1 MKIAIKKRT
10 KATTMILSGLITAFG
25 CSYGYASNQFAD
37 TPLYLQSKSLKKTG
51 YNAKPN
57 VLFLLD
63 INMANH
69 DSSIKYNTLEEF
81 HRALELTLEDTSN
94 RKNFNF
100 ALYPTNSSCEDS
112 NFTPRPSCK
121 IYKTIHDPDTLT
133 GFNNL
138 MEIIHGNNNISMGYL
153 DNGFKHVQFRTIPK
167 VLRNILMNKLEYRC
181 QKPFLVFVKYGD
193 SQWFEM
199 FNAFR
204 NFPVTDSTLSL
215 QGRDYGYD
223 GYFDGDSVR
232 DDTMFKLGGT
242 NNKNNALQYYT
253 NTIGTKSFGNY
264 IYTKDILSTELISDL
279 QPDDTEYLKST
290 KHSDRKLYDNAGKP
304 WNEQDPNA
312 NLPWHNDK
320 YTQTATTFVA
330 TIGQIPFSK
339 YDTSKDVNDINEGL
353 RLRSGTYSSWK
364 SYYDSKQQLLMN
376 AASPRKNSKTEK
388 NDTGRYY
395 YSILNGEKTIIGKS
409 EEIQKTLQNILD
421 EIRKIGGNYIEV
433 DKQQNSSFSPVMGSA
448 IQNANNDTNR
458 KSVII
463 RVQTDSDEWVSKL
476 CLHSE
481 TESNNENGNITCNNQ
496 TDNQTNNS
504 FLGYGQEV
512 YNWRRYSNN
521 YGKLK
526 LSNDT
531 FKIPLYGQ
539 YSAYTSKL
547 NLGEF
552 KDLLLW
558 LNRGKEDRIL
568 RTTLVQRMQ
577 AWINSVRGDKSSDDN
592 RPVWHQ
598 PFRIRKSDTN
608 TIGDIIHNTIEST
621 DMFLVTSANDGM
633 VHVYKQVYN
642 PSKPTYKAAFTFMPL
657 SVERDSTDGSDLA
670 QNYFKDLINVSYGK
684 VKDAPH
690 RYLLDGGLTLVKT
703 PRIGRDRDPLSSTKP
718 RLVFL
723 VSNLGQA
730 GRGAFAINIGGNNLT
745 NGNYLDLGSPQ
756 FGNVNGALKGIVL
769 FQTPIGKDNEFGY
782 TIGSPMVGITR
793 VNRENN
799 APTNT
804 YTDHLRETAFI
815 NNGVNFPGKEIS
827 ENESALF
834 IYDILGVDV
843 GANTNIDNFKK
854 DGDKAGTLIKKL
866 TATDGKGGLAGSVVY
881 DINNDGIAD
890 LIYAGDY
897 GGNLYRFDIRNPHPD
912 NWSVTKIFKANG
924 PITSAPTLFRPDDDG
939 QNSKKNRIIVVFGT
953 GSELYQSDLDNKDQQ
968 AIYGIYDEF
977 DETGKNA
984 LVQSSDLLEQTMI
997 YKDKNGELSS
1007 NKFLPEKHKGW
1018 YFKLNNDGE
1027 RITSK
1032 INALLST
1039 GMVIS
1044 RSYNHEVIENKN
1056 TADAN
1061 DPCLTGPSSESIN
1074 VTSRIMQFDARNG
1087 GKLSDTSPRFRL
1099 PNVKVDETIQ
1109 SSYEFDGALGM
1120 ILTIVSN
1127 SFHQYNSLDAGRS
1140 GEQKIDPKGEFS
1152 KLENCYR
1159 GTDVNMHLSDGQRIK
1174 IENIPH
1180 CGIEFKSLAWR
1191 EIKDG
1196 FHEGYLT
1203 IYK

>member
-37 TPLYLQSKSLKKTG
+37 TPLYLQSKSIKKTG

-63 INMANH
+63 INMTDH
-69 DSSIKYNTLEEF
+69 DRSIKYKTLEEF

-100 ALYPTNSSCEDS
+100 ALYPTLSSCENS

-138 MEIIHGNNNISMGYL
+138 MEIIHGNNNKSMGFL
-153 DNGFKHVQFRTIPK
+153 DNEFKHVQFRTFPK
-167 VLRNILMNKLEYRC
+167 VLRNVLMNKLEYRC

-199 FNAFR
+199 FNAFQF
-204 NFPVTDSTLSL
+204 FPVTDSTLSL

-232 DDTMFKLGGT
+232 DDTMFKLGQT
-242 NNKNNALQYYT
+242 NNKYNALQYYT

-264 IYTKDILSTELISDL
+264 IYTKDILSTEVFSD
-279 QPDDTEYLKST
+279 DDTEYLKST

-339 YDTSKDVNDINEGL
+339 YDTSKDVNQEL
-353 RLRSGTYSSWK
+353 LLRSVYYSSWK

-395 YSILNGEKTIIGKS
+395 YSILNGENTIIGKS
-409 EEIQKTLQNILD
+409 DEIQKALQNILD

-433 DKQQNSSFSPVMGSA
+433 DQQQNSSFSPVMGSA
-448 IQNANNDTNR
+448 IQNASNDTAR

-476 CLHSE
+476 CLNSE
-481 TESNNENGNITCNNQ
+481 RESNNENGNITCNNQ

-512 YNWRRYSNN
+512 YNWRYYSNN
-521 YGKLK
+521 YGELK

-531 FKIPLYGQ
+531 FKIPLYGKYGD
-539 YSAYTSKL
+539 YSSKL
-547 NLGEF
+547 NNGEF

-568 RTTLVQRMQ
+568 RTTLVQRMHE
-577 AWINSVRGDKSSDDN
+577 WVNDINDK

-621 DMFLVTSANDGM
+621 DMYVVTSANDGM

-657 SVERDSTDGSDLA
+657 SVERESTDGSDLA
-670 QNYFKDLINVSYGK
+670 QNYFKDLTNVSYGK

-703 PRIGRDRDPLSSTKP
+703 PRIGRDGDPLSSTKP

-730 GRGAFAINIGGNNLT
+730 GRGAFAINIGGNKLT
-745 NGNYLDLGSPQ
+745 NGSYFDLGSGSKSPKPYKD
-756 FGNVNGALKGIVL
+756 FVL
-769 FQTPIGKDNEFGY
+769 FQTPIGNDNEFGY
-782 TIGSPMVGITR
+782 TIGSPGVGITR
-793 VNRENN
+793 VNRDNN

-1140 GEQKIDPKGEFS
+1140 GEQKIDPTGAFS
-1152 KLENCYR
+1152 KFENCYR

-1174 IENIPH
+1174 LENIPH

>member
-10 KATTMILSGLITAFG
+10 KATTMILIGLITAFG
-25 CSYGYASNQFAD
+25 SSYGYASNQFAD

-51 YNAKPN
+51 YNAKHN
-57 VLFLLD
+57 VLFL
-63 INMANH
+63 I
-69 DSSIKYNTLEEF
+69 DSNLALRDKNVQAKSFEEF
-81 HRALELTLEDTSN
+81 HRALELTLGETSN

-100 ALYPTNSSCEDS
+100 AVYPTTSTCEYS
-112 NFTPRPSCK
+112 NFTRLRSCSV
-121 IYKTIHDPDTLT
+121 YKTIHDPDTLT
-133 GFNNL
+133 GFNSL
-138 MEIIHGNNNISMGYL
+138 MEIIHGNYKPRMGYL
-153 DNGFKHVQFRTIPK
+153 YNEFKHVEFRTIPK

-181 QKPFLVFVKYGD
+181 QKPFLVFVKFGD
-193 SQWFEM
+193 YQYIEM
-199 FNAFR
+199 FNKSR
-204 NFPVTDSTLSL
+204 YFPVTDSTLSL

-232 DDTMFKLGGT
+232 DDTMFKLGST
-242 NNKNNALQYYT
+242 NNNYNALQYYT
-253 NTIGTKSFGNY
+253 NTIRTKSFGNY

-330 TIGQIPFSK
+330 AIGQIPFSK
-339 YDTSKDVNDINEGL
+339 YDTSKDVNQQLVLPTGF
-353 RLRSGTYSSWK
+353 YPSWK
-364 SYYDSKQQLLMN
+364 KYYDSKQQLLMN
-376 AASPRKNSKTEK
+376 AASPRKNSNTEK
-388 NDTGRYY
+388 NATGRYY
-395 YSILNGEKTIIGKS
+395 YSILNDDNIIGNGD
-409 EEIQKTLQNILD
+409 EIQKTLQNILD
-421 EIRKIGGNYIEV
+421 EIKKIGGNYIEEK
-433 DKQQNSSFSPVMGSA
+433 KQQNNSFSPVMGTVVLGDG
-448 IQNANNDTNR
+448 NDNTR
-458 KSVII
+458 KSIII
-463 RVQTDSDEWVSKL
+463 RVQTDSDDWSSKL
-476 CLHSE
+476 CVYSE
-481 TESNNENGNITCNNQ
+481 KESNNENGNITCDDQHQLNNH
-496 TDNQTNNS
+496 TDTNLIGSGKQVFDWKYYHHGSVWHNS
-504 FLGYGQEV
+504 FKLPTNDGNEEYGATNGYYE
-512 YNWRRYSNN
+512 SI
-521 YGKLK
+521 YGL
-526 LSNDT
+526 LS
-531 FKIPLYGQ
+531 
-539 YSAYTSKL
+539 
-547 NLGEF
+547 
-552 KDLLLW
+552 W
-558 LNRGKEDRIL
+558 LNRTR
-568 RTTLVQRMQ
+568 
-577 AWINSVRGDKSSDDN
+577 DDN
-592 RPVWHQ
+592 SIRATMLRPFKVFGKGKIWHQ
-598 PFRIRKSDTN
+598 PYRIRKSDTN
-608 TIGDIIHNTIEST
+608 AIGDIIHNTIESSH
-621 DMFLVTSANDGM
+621 MYIATSANDGM
-633 VHVYKQVYN
+633 VHVYEYSYDPSR
-642 PSKPTYKAAFTFMPL
+642 PSKSFKAAFTFMPL
-657 SVERDSTDGSDLA
+657 SLERDSTDGSDLA
-670 QNYFKDLINVSYGK
+670 QHYFKDLTNVSYGK
-684 VKDAPH
+684 IKEAPH
-690 RYLLDGGLTLVKT
+690 RYLLDGGLTLVT
-703 PRIGRDRDPLSSTKP
+703 TP
-718 RLVFL
+718 RLVHNYGYNALAETRPRQTFL
-723 VSNLGQA
+723 VSNLGRA
-730 GRGAFAINIGGNNLT
+730 GRGAFALNVGGSYLT
-745 NGNYLDLGSPQ
+745 SGWPVTPKSRSGDKFFS
-756 FGNVNGALKGIVL
+756 GIAL

-782 TIGSPMVGITR
+782 TIGSPGVALTR
-793 VNRENN
+793 VNRDDN

-804 YTDHLRETAFI
+804 YSDHLRETAFI

-827 ENESALF
+827 ENESALY
-834 IYDILGVDV
+834 IYEILGVDL
-843 GANTNIDNFKK
+843 GINRTNSGRPNSRLFERN
-854 DGDKAGTLIKKL
+854 GDPAGTLIKKL
-866 TATDGKGGLAGSVVY
+866 TATDGKGGLAGPVVY

-912 NWSVTKIFKANG
+912 KWSVTKIFKADG

-977 DETGKNA
+977 DETGNNA

-1099 PNVKVDETIQ
+1099 PNIKVDETIQ

-1140 GEQKIDPKGEFS
+1140 GEQKIDPTGAFS
-1152 KLENCYR
+1152 KFENCYR

-1174 IENIPH
+1174 LENIPH
-1180 CGIEFKSLAWR
+1180 CGIELISLNWR

-1196 FHEGYLT
+1196 FQ
-1203 IYK
+1203 KMPR